1 MYKLF
6 KEQMKTV
13 FNINDMV
20 YHKSTPDQMGVVVD
34 ICYYY
39 ATDLFLY
46 QVAFNNNLESL
57 WYYSNE
63 LTKEKP
69 IYQ

>member
-1 MYKLF
+1 MNTHF
-6 KEQMKTV
+6 Q
-13 FNINDMV
+13 INDMV
-20 YHKSTPDQMGVVVD
+20 YHKSTPEQIGVVID

-39 ATDLFLY
+39 ATDIFMY
-46 QVAFNNNLESL
+46 QVAFCNNFESL
-57 WYYSNE
+57 WYYANE